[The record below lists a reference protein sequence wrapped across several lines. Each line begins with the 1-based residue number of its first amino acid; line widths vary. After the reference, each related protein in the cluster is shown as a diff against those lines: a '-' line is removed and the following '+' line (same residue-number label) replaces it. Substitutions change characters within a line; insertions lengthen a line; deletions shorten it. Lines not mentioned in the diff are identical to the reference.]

1 MSPQVYYLG
10 IDVGTGSARAA
21 VIDTEGK
28 LLAQAVEP
36 IKLNHPHHDIFEQS
50 TNDIWRAICKTSGEA
65 IAEAGVSKEDIK
77 GVGFD
82 ATCSLVVLD
91 KNGEP
96 ASVDEASGFEDNE
109 YNLIL
114 WADHRAV
121 DQAARINATQHKVL
135 NYVGKTISPE
145 MEIPKSLW
153 LKENLPPHK
162 WDNIGHLM
170 DLPDFLTFRAT
181 GSTARSTCSLTCKC
195 SYQPK
200 GVGHGWDESYFEA
213 IGLGCL
219 KEERFQRLGGIDGE
233 TGQVL
238 CAGDPVGQG
247 LTPKAAEE
255 LGLVAGTP
263 VGSAV
268 IDAYAGAIATL
279 GATASADER
288 TKMLGALDK
297 SLLAQGSHRVAIA
310 CGTSSCHIAMA
321 PEAIFVKGVWGPYR
335 SVMVPDMWHAEGGQS
350 STGQLIDH
358 TLNTHPAID
367 EARKQAEAE
376 DMNIYAFL
384 NRHLERLQ
392 EKHGYKHLEQLTNQM
407 HIYPDYHGNRS
418 PLADPTLRGMIIG
431 VSLDHSINDLATR
444 YLATLQAISC
454 QTRHIIE
461 ALNTEGYTIDTLCLS
476 GGLCKNP
483 IFVKLHADI
492 TRCRVI
498 LPERIDAAVVIGAA
512 FLGARA
518 AEANTSLWEVMVRM
532 GRAGQLVEP
541 STDPEVMEMD
551 ERRYRI
557 FHEMLQDQKKYRA
570 IMNGAQ

>member
-1 MSPQVYYLG
+1 MLTVAENNS
-10 IDVGTGSARAA
+10 SARAA
-21 VIDTEGK
+21 VIDEEGA
-28 LLAQAVEP
+28 LVSMDVEP
-36 IKLNHPHHDIFEQS
+36 IKLHNPRHDIFMQS
-50 TNDIWRAICKTSGEA
+50 TNDIWRAICKSVREA
-65 IAEAGVSKEDIK
+65 VKQAGLSASEIK

-82 ATCSLVVLD
+82 GTCSLVVLD

-96 ASVDEASGFEDNE
+96 ASVDEGSNFENNE
-109 YNLIL
+109 LNLIL

-121 DQAARINATQHKVL
+121 NQAARINATKHSVL
-135 NYVGKTISPE
+135 NYVGSTISPE
-145 MEIPKSLW
+145 MEIPKTLW
-153 LKENLPPHK
+153 LKENLPQEK

-170 DLPDFLTFRAT
+170 DLPDFLTYRAT

-195 SYQPK
+195 SYLPR
-200 GVGHGWDESYFEA
+200 GVGNGWDESYFEA

-219 KEERFQRLGGIDGE
+219 KDEKWQRLGGIEEE

-238 CAGDPVGQG
+238 YAGDPVGQG
-247 LTPKAAEE
+247 LSAKAAEE
-255 LGLVAGTP
+255 LGLLPGTP

-279 GATASADER
+279 GATASKEER
-288 TKMLGALDK
+288 TKMLGSLQE
-297 SLLAQGSHRVAIA
+297 SLLAQGSSRVAIA
-310 CGTSSCHIAMA
+310 CGTSSCHIAMS
-321 PEAIFVKGVWGPYR
+321 PEPIFVPGVWGPYR

-358 TLNTHPAID
+358 TLKTHPAIQ
-367 EARKQAEAE
+367 EATKLAEAE
-376 DMNIYAFL
+376 NMNIYAFL
-384 NRHLERLQ
+384 NRHLEHMR
-392 EKHGYKHLEQLTNQM
+392 KTRGFKHLEDLTRQM

-431 VSLDHSINDLATR
+431 VSLDHSIDDLATR

-461 ALNTEGYTIDTLCLS
+461 ALNTRGYKIDTLCLS

-483 IFVKLHADI
+483 IFVQLHANI
-492 TRCRVI
+492 TRCKVI

-512 FLGARA
+512 FLGAKA
-518 AEANTSLWEVMVRM
+518 AGVSSSLWEVMVRL
-532 GRAGQLVEP
+532 GRAGKVVEP
-541 STDPEVMEMD
+541 TSDEEVIEMD

-557 FHEMLQDQKKYRA
+557 FHEMLQDQKKYRS
-570 IMNGAQ
+570 IMDGDLPLK

>member
-1 MSPQVYYLG
+1 MSPKAYYLG
-10 IDVGTGSARAA
+10 IDVGTGSARAV
-21 VIDTEGK
+21 VIDSEGAF
-28 LLAQAVEP
+28 LAQDVEP
-36 IKLNHPHHDIFEQS
+36 IKLYNPRHDIYEQS
-50 TNDIWRAICKTSGEA
+50 TTDIWRAICKSSREA
-65 IAEAGVSKEDIK
+65 VASAKVEPSDIK

-91 KNGEP
+91 KEGNP
-96 ASVDEASGFEDNE
+96 ASVDEDSNFENNDL
-109 YNLIL
+109 NLIL

-135 NYVGKTISPE
+135 NYVGRTISPE

-153 LKENLPPHK
+153 LKENLPKEK

-181 GSTARSTCSLTCKC
+181 GSRARSTCSLTCKC
-195 SYQPK
+195 SYLPR
-200 GVGHGWDESYFEA
+200 GVGNGWDESYFEA
-213 IGLGCL
+213 IGLGEL
-219 KEERFQRLGGIDGE
+219 KDEKWERLGGIEGE
-233 TGQVL
+233 NGQVL
-238 CAGDPVGQG
+238 TAGDPVGDG
-247 LTPKAAEE
+247 LTPQAAEE
-255 LGLVAGTP
+255 LGLLPGTP

-268 IDAYAGAIATL
+268 IDAYAGAIATT
-279 GATASADER
+279 GATANAEER
-288 TKMLGALDK
+288 TRMLESLDK
-297 SLLAQGSHRVAIA
+297 SLLEQGSSRVAIA

-321 PEAIFVKGVWGPYR
+321 PKDIYVDGVWGPYR

-358 TLNTHPAID
+358 TLNTHPAIN
-367 EARKQAEAE
+367 EARKLADAE
-376 DMNIYAFL
+376 DMNVYAFL
-384 NRHLERLQ
+384 NRHLERMQ
-392 EKHGYKHLEQLTNQM
+392 EERGFKHLEDLTKQM

-461 ALNTEGYTIDTLCLS
+461 SLNAQGYKINTLCLS

-498 LPERIDAAVVIGAA
+498 LPDRIDAAVVIGAA

-518 AEANTSLWEVMVRM
+518 AEPSTSLWEIMVRL
-532 GRAGQLVEP
+532 GRAGQVVEP
-541 STDPEVMEMD
+541 TSDTELEEIN

-557 FHEMLQDQKKYRA
+557 FHEMLKDQKKYRA
-570 IMNGAQ
+570 IMEGSC